1 MNCSLWKPSVPQP
14 PPTRAGS
21 WEEVRG
27 HIPQPSHPHCVVQR
41 LAEPGRIPGF
51 LFLVLQL
58 AHCLF
63 YIFIFT
69 RRESPPQPARR
80 KPWGGRG
87 RPRASSREPPSLCA
101 HAHCWDQGAPWVSP
115 WVAAVWATPPHAAL
129 GAWCLRG
136 LGQSSFTH
144 SPNRD
149 PSRAPPPGARRQEKR
164 RSSPSLPPEEPT
176 GDRREPMLSGTHGV
190 GEAGGEVSRQSP
202 PREAAGSLLSR
213 GNLMAWRDGV
223 WLSWRGRW
231 GRWNHGDGI
240 GEASRLRSWG
250 RGQAEGLGF
259 GPGALGSP
267 AEGWRHVL
275 MGMCPRGCR
284 GRVERGPLGRAET
297 CSQATAMVQAEE
309 DGARANE
316 VERSS
321 AFLRHR

>member
-1 MNCSLWKPSVPQP
+1 MAGRGAAVRPTRHPARPGEQGTRLWLVHFGVIHEMSCQTDRVGGSQRERMNCSLWKPSGPQP

-27 HIPQPSHPHCVVQR
+27 HTPQPSHPHCVVQR

-80 KPWGGRG
+80 KPWAGRG

-149 PSRAPPPGARRQEKR
+149 PSRAPPAGARRQEKR
-164 RSSPSLPPEEPT
+164 RSSPSLPLEEPT
-176 GDRREPMLSGTHGV
+176 GDRREPMLSRDTR
-190 GEAGGEVSRQSP
+190 GG
-202 PREAAGSLLSR
+202 
-213 GNLMAWRDGV
+213 
-223 WLSWRGRW
+223 RGRW
-231 GRWNHGDGI
+231 RGEPTVTPQRGSRKPSQSREPHGLEGRSVAELEGTVGKVGSWRWDRG
-240 GEASRLRSWG
+240 GEQAQVMG
-250 RGQAEGLGF
+250 RR
-259 GPGALGSP
+259 PS
-267 AEGWRHVL
+267 
-275 MGMCPRGCR
+275 
-284 GRVERGPLGRAET
+284 
-297 CSQATAMVQAEE
+297 
-309 DGARANE
+309 
-316 VERSS
+316 
-321 AFLRHR
+321 